1 MKSRWRIPALIL
13 CLSVAAGLAPAQAQD
28 AADTQQTSLR
38 YLDVTA
44 RNDGWIAAQD
54 LAIIGSRDHRIVLI
68 SYADPQTTRAIYDL
82 AVSYTKPPYN
92 LPIFGVSRAPQHPT
106 EPNANG
112 FDIYI
117 NGLPLGAV
125 PNPEPRVSN
134 VQHLSQLL
142 KFVAEDYRTG
152 KLGGER

>member
-1 MKSRWRIPALIL
+1 M
-13 CLSVAAGLAPAQAQD
+13 
-28 AADTQQTSLR
+28 
-38 YLDVTA
+38 
-44 RNDGWIAAQD
+44 
-54 LAIIGSRDHRIVLI
+54 AIIGSRDHRIVLI

-82 AVSYTKPPYN
+82 AVSYTKPPHN

-117 NGLPLGAV
+117 NGVPLDAV

-152 KLGGER
+152 KLGGEH